1 MSREPD
7 FLDVV
12 GEDVAAEERDRLR
25 RVHDLLVAAGPPPEL
40 PPALAAAPESGAI
53 VSFLPR
59 RRRGALLLLAA
70 ALAAAAFGGGYLVG
84 GRTNEKSTAEPVRVV
99 PMHGTDLA
107 PHALA
112 SLRLA
117 AKDDSGNWPM
127 EVVVRGL
134 PKLPYDAYY
143 ELYLTRKGRP
153 VAPCGSF
160 LVHGGTTRVALNA
173 PYELKRFDGWV
184 VTRHLRGQHV
194 AGRPLLTT

>member
-12 GEDVAAEERDRLR
+12 GEDVPAEERDRLR

-40 PPALAAAPESGAI
+40 PPALATAPESGAT
-53 VSFLPR
+53 VRFLPR

-84 GRTNEKSTAEPVRVV
+84 GRTNENSAEPVRVV
-99 PMHGTDLA
+99 SMHGTALA

-117 AKDDSGNWPM
+117 EKDESGNWPM
-127 EVVVRGL
+127 QVVVRGL
-134 PKLPYDAYY
+134 PKLPDKAYY

-153 VAPCGSF
+153 IAPCGSF
-160 LVHGGTTRVALNA
+160 LVHGGTTRVTLNA

-184 VTRHLRGQHV
+184 VTRQLRGQRET
-194 AGRPLLTT
+194 GEPLLTT

>member
-1 MSREPD
+1 VSREPD

-12 GEDVAAEERDRLR
+12 GKDVPAEERDRLR

-40 PPALAAAPESGAI
+40 PPALATAPESGAT
-53 VSFLPR
+53 VRFLPR
-59 RRRGALLLLAA
+59 RHRGALLLLAA

-99 PMHGTDLA
+99 PMHGTELA

-134 PKLPYDAYY
+134 PKLPSDAYY

-160 LVHGGTTRVALNA
+160 LVHGGTTRVRLNA

-184 VTRHLRGQHV
+184 VTRQLRGQRDT
-194 AGRPLLTT
+194 GTLLLTT